1 MTVDLL
7 RPPTQ
12 LTHAEAVQV
21 SQQAPGILQRDTSWN
36 IPWPLSLLVASDA
49 PEKWSIYENLLL
61 SCLRTGDNAS
71 AKACLD
77 KLKARFGEQNERVTG
92 LMGLYYE
99 AVGNN
104 GELEQF
110 LRQYEKKMT
119 DSPTNMVRKTIRHH
133 PYRLTDLAQAVRKR
147 RVALLKTLER
157 PADAIVALT
166 DLLEESPVDAEAWAE
181 LSELYTAQGLHAQAI
196 FCLEEVLLITPNA
209 WNVCYTIYAV

>member
-12 LTHAEAVQV
+12 LTHAEAVQA

-119 DSPTNMVRKTIRHH
+119 DSPTNMVRKTNNTPSIPSDSLGAGCPQASRCSAEDTWT
-133 PYRLTDLAQAVRKR
+133 PGRRYCSTYRFARGV
-147 RVALLKTLER
+147 
-157 PADAIVALT
+157 
-166 DLLEESPVDAEAWAE
+166 S
-181 LSELYTAQGLHAQAI
+181 S
-196 FCLEEVLLITPNA
+196 
-209 WNVCYTIYAV
+209 